1 MPQGLVLREVPCVH
15 DAHLGGHET
24 MRDAVFRDETVKG
37 AKVMTDSLRDNAHT
51 SAAGEGGVLVH
62 HVCIKPVTC
71 KGRNAVSGLEAEI
84 LIVPCAEVHKVA
96 VFQHDALRSTR
107 GTGGVKQD
115 IEALRLRADSFAG
128 QIL

>member
-1 MPQGLVLREVPCVH
+1 
-15 DAHLGGHET
+15 

-37 AKVMTDSLRDNAHT
+37 GKVMADSLRDNAYAR
-51 SAAGEGGVLVH
+51 AAGKGGVLVH

-84 LIVPCAEVHKVA
+84 FIVPGAEVHKVA
-96 VFQHDALRSTR
+96 LFQHDALRRTR
-107 GTGGVKQD
+107 GTGCVKQD

>member
-1 MPQGLVLREVPCVH
+1 
-15 DAHLGGHET
+15 

-37 AKVMTDSLRDNAHT
+37 AKVMTDSLRDNAHAR
-51 SAAGEGGVLVH
+51 AAGEGGVLVH

-84 LIVPCAEVHKVA
+84 LIVPRAEVHKVA
-96 VFQHDALRSTR
+96 LLQHDALRRTS

-115 IEALRLRADSFAG
+115 IDAFRLRADSFAG